1 MEGWAMVFEAVF
13 EGFVKASPVSVMN
26 RMLFERMFAAS
37 RLDDLFQNVSERQYT
52 HELLFSTVVDLM
64 SLVVTRSRSSINA
77 AYRQQKEEV
86 GVSIQAVYDKLKGIE
101 PRTSREFVRFTA
113 REARVLMDKMKV
125 DRAALLPGYEVR
137 ILDGNHLAGTD
148 HRLGV
153 LRGTKAGALPGQSL
167 VLLDPRFGLVTDIF
181 LCEDGHAQERSYVG
195 EVLEV
200 LTERTLIVA
209 DRNFC
214 TTRFLFGIEE
224 RRASFVIRQHS
235 QNLHWELR
243 GDRRFAGRT
252 TTGLVHEQAV
262 ALRDPQTDAELVA
275 RRITVTL
282 ATPTRD
288 GETEIHLLTNLPKKG
303 ADAVNVAELYRQRW
317 QLETAFQEMTVDL
330 KCEIDTLGYPK
341 AALFGFCVA
350 VGCYNLWGALKGAIQ
365 ATHGEEQ
372 ARELSNFYLA
382 DEIKSVHRGLLIA
395 IPPEHWVPFRDM
407 PIGKFCRLLTRVAEH
422 IDWSTLRKTR
432 RGPKGPKPE
441 PPSAKNKHVST
452 AKLLAAQRP
461 PQKKKHEDPP

>member
-1 MEGWAMVFEAVF
+1 
-13 EGFVKASPVSVMN
+13 
-26 RMLFERMFAAS
+26 
-37 RLDDLFQNVSERQYT
+37 
-52 HELLFSTVVDLM
+52 
-64 SLVVTRSRSSINA
+64 
-77 AYRQQKEEV
+77 
-86 GVSIQAVYDKLKGIE
+86 
-101 PRTSREFVRFTA
+101 
-113 REARVLMDKMKV
+113 
-125 DRAALLPGYEVR
+125 
-137 ILDGNHLAGTD
+137 
-148 HRLGV
+148 
-153 LRGTKAGALPGQSL
+153 
-167 VLLDPRFGLVTDIF
+167 
-181 LCEDGHAQERSYVG
+181 
-195 EVLEV
+195 
-200 LTERTLIVA
+200 
-209 DRNFC
+209 
-214 TTRFLFGIEE
+214 
-224 RRASFVIRQHS
+224 VIRQHS
-235 QNLHWELR
+235 QNLHWELQGR
-243 GDRRFAGRT
+243 PRYAGRT

-262 ALRDPQTDAELVA
+262 ALRDPGTDAELVA

-282 ATPTRD
+282 DTPTRD
-288 GETEIHLLTNLPKKG
+288 GETEIPLITNLPAKL
-303 ADAVNVAELYRQRW
+303 ADALKVAELHRHRW

-350 VGCYNLWGALKGAIQ
+350 VGCYNLWAALKGAIQ

-372 ARELSNFYLA
+372 ERELSNFYLA

-395 IPPEHWVPFRDM
+395 IPSEHWVPFRDM

>member
-1 MEGWAMVFEAVF
+1 MEGWAMLLAAVF
-13 EGFVKASPVSVMN
+13 EGFVKTSPVSVMN
-26 RMLFERMFAAS
+26 RMLFERIFAAS
-37 RLDDLFQNVSERQYT
+37 RLDDLFQNIAERQYT

-113 REARVLMDKMKV
+113 REARVLIDEMEV
-125 DRAALLPGYEVR
+125 DRAPLLPGYDVR
-137 ILDGNHLAGTD
+137 LLDGNHLAGTD

-167 VLLDPRFGLVTDIF
+167 VLLDPRLGLVTDIF

-195 EVLEV
+195 EVLDV

-214 TTRFLFGIEE
+214 TTRFLFGIEQH
-224 RRASFVIRQHS
+224 RASFVIRQHS

-243 GDRRFAGRT
+243 GRPRYMGRT

-262 ALRDPQTDAELVA
+262 ALRDPQTDTELVA
-275 RRITVTL
+275 RRITVRLNTS
-282 ATPTRD
+282 TRD
-288 GETEIHLLTNLPKKG
+288 GETEIHLISNLPKEG
-303 ADAVNVAELYRQRW
+303 ADAVNIAELYRHRW

-350 VGCYNLWGALKGAIQ
+350 VGCYNLWAALKGAIQ
-365 ATHGEEQ
+365 ATHGEEL

-382 DEIKSVHRGLLIA
+382 DEIKSVHRGMLIA
-395 IPPEHWVPFRDM
+395 IPPEHWVVFRDM
-407 PIGKFCRLLTRVAEH
+407 PVGKFRRLLTQVAEH
-422 IDWSTLRKTR
+422 IDWRTMRKTR
-432 RGPKGPKPE
+432 RGPKRPQPE
-441 PPSAKNKHVST
+441 LPSAKNKHVST
-452 AKLLAAQRP
+452 AKLLAAQRL
-461 PQKKKHEDPP
+461 QRTKKNEDPP